1 MRLRQIIISA
11 IGILIIA
18 GGYFGMK
25 TMGNKKKS
33 APKKTPKSI
42 PVAFSEL
49 VSNSDTPINITASG
63 NLTARDRIEI
73 YSEVQGIF
81 DYSEKSFKPGIYY
94 PAGAVLIQL
103 NSDEHRANLKSQ
115 KSSLYNQIVGL
126 LPDLKFDYPEAYDA
140 WFSYVEKFNLE
151 APLKK
156 FPEPTST
163 KEKLFIANRNI
174 STNWYMVK
182 NLEERSTKYTITAPY
197 DGILTEAAIDK
208 GVLVRPGQK
217 LGEFINP
224 NIYELEVAVNSAY
237 ANLLKV
243 GNQVILQ
250 DVEKTKSWNGKVSRV
265 NSLVD
270 PNTQTIQAYIRVN
283 GSGLREGMYMEA
295 SLKAKTEKNTF
306 TISRKLVVD
315 NNKIFRINNNKL
327 ELLEVDIVHFTEN
340 EAVIKDLPSGI
351 EILSRVIPGSFDGM
365 TIERY
370 KEN

>member
-1 MRLRQIIISA
+1 MRQIIISA
-11 IGILIIA
+11 IGLLIIA
-18 GGYFGMK
+18 VGYFGMK
-25 TMGNKKKS
+25 KMGSREKPT
-33 APKKTPKSI
+33 PKKTPKSI
-42 PVAFSEL
+42 PVAFSES
-49 VSNSDTPINITASG
+49 VSNSTMPITITASG
-63 NLTARDRIEI
+63 NLSARDRIEI

-94 PAGAVLIQL
+94 PAGAVLIKL

-115 KSSLYNQIVGL
+115 KSSLYNQVVGL
-126 LPDLKFDYPEAYDA
+126 LPDLKFDYPEAYDV
-140 WFSYVEKFNLE
+140 WFSYVESFKLE

-156 FPEPTST
+156 FPEPTTT

-182 NLEERSTKYTITAPY
+182 NLEERSAKYTITAPY
-197 DGILTEAAIDK
+197 DGILTEANIDK

-237 ANLLKV
+237 ASLLNV
-243 GNQVILQ
+243 GNQVTLQ
-250 DVEKTKSWNGKVSRV
+250 DVEKTNTWKGKVSRV

-283 GSGLREGMYMEA
+283 GSGLREGMYLEA
-295 SLKAKTEKNTF
+295 SLQTKNEKNTY
-306 TISRKLVVD
+306 TISRKLLVD
-315 NNKIFRINNNKL
+315 NNKIYKINKDKL
-327 ELLEVDIVHFTEN
+327 ELIDADIVHFTEN
-340 EAVIKDLPSGI
+340 EAVLKDLPEGI
-351 EILSRVIPGSFDGM
+351 EILSRVIPGAFDGM
-365 TIERY
+365 TVQRY